1 MSLFYMRLLW
11 LPFQM
16 VQRDRKQIFFLMVEN
31 GILREQETLELLAS
45 GPYPCRNP
53 AQNIADLE
61 AQIAANSTGVHEVM
75 KMIEQF
81 GLRVVQ
87 AYMQHVQDNAEES
100 VRRVLDRLTSGEFVY
115 PMDNGCKIEVRI
127 DVNKKGREA
136 TIDFT
141 GTSPQYKGNYNA
153 PSAVCLAAVLYVFRC
168 LVGDEIPLNE
178 GCLKPLKVIIPPKS
192 IISPEYPAAV
202 IAGNTEVSQGV
213 TDALFGALGVLA
225 SSQGTVNNFVY
236 GNDEYQNYETICGG
250 TGAGPNHPGTSAVHS
265 HMTNTKMTD
274 PEVLEWR
281 FPVRVD
287 SFSILHGTGGKGKF
301 EGGDGIVREV
311 TFLESMKMTLLTSHR
326 HTDPYGLEGG
336 EAGAR
341 GHNFIR
347 RADGTLEELPGNAE
361 SDMEPGDTF
370 VMETPGG
377 GAYGA

>member
-1 MSLFYMRLLW
+1 
-11 LPFQM
+11 
-16 VQRDRKQIFFLMVEN
+16 
-31 GILREQETLELLAS
+31 
-45 GPYPCRNP
+45 
-53 AQNIADLE
+53 
-61 AQIAANSTGVHEVM
+61 
-75 KMIEQF
+75 
-81 GLRVVQ
+81 
-87 AYMQHVQDNAEES
+87 
-100 VRRVLDRLTSGEFVY
+100 
-115 PMDNGCKIEVRI
+115 MDNGCKIEVSI
-127 DVNKKGREA
+127 DVNKEAREA

-141 GTSPQYKGNYNA
+141 GTSPQYEGNYNA

-236 GNDEYQNYETICGG
+236 GNDKYQNYETICGG

-287 SFSILHGTGGKGKF
+287 SFSIRHGTGGKGKF
-301 EGGDGIVREV
+301 KGGDGIVREV
-311 TFLESMKMTLLTSHR
+311 TFLEFMKMTLLTSHR
-326 HTDPYGLEGG
+326 HTDPYGLKGG

-347 RADGTLEELPGNAE
+347 RADGTIEELPGNAE
-361 SDMEPGDTF
+361 SDMKPGDTF
-370 VMETPGG
+370 VMKTPGG
-377 GAYGA
+377 GAYGG